1 MRTNRSNMRR
11 LRAGLIGSIKA
22 WLPSRRSTA
31 HHIGA
36 RSMTLS
42 GQLRSNG
49 TGTVPVAGLP
59 PGTSSA
65 KLRYRLTGI
74 DVVRWVFH
82 AGWPGFGGPDGWL
95 MVRTDAKA
103 SGESGVGF
111 EKVVT
116 VIAPAVL
123 DGTRPAHREHPR
135 REAGLDQT
143 PSRLPRRSTRC
154 TRTL

>member
-1 MRTNRSNMRR
+1 
-11 LRAGLIGSIKA
+11 
-22 WLPSRRSTA
+22 
-31 HHIGA
+31 
-36 RSMTLS
+36 MTLS
-42 GQLRSNG
+42 GQVRSKG
-49 TGTVPVAGLP
+49 TDPAPDAGLP